1 MSMLNSVKIKKKT
14 ELKLLWES
22 FEKIC
27 ETLKYEMIITKK
39 NLNFVIKKYGKYI

>member
-22 FEKIC
+22 FEKFVKL
-27 ETLKYEMIITKK
+27 LKHEMIITKK
-39 NLNFVIKKYGKYI
+39 FNVC